1 MEDFL
6 YAYNQPKKFGKYDLI
21 LDGKIIANDVVYK
34 VRTEDNG
41 IENINLADKVKELES
56 KLQTH
61 FTFETVTELPTE
73 GKETVI
79 YLVPN
84 DEQSGDKDGYNEYM
98 WVKEKG
104 GFELIGSG
112 TYAKQQADLQEEI
125 DRASAAEKVLT
136 DNLAK
141 EIKDRTDS
149 DTALNTKIEAETT
162 RATEKENELS
172 DAITNET
179 ERATEKESSID
190 AELAKRV
197 PYTLYKNVDVVGNIK
212 DVVKLDVP
220 ESTDEAMYCP
230 QGLIMGG
237 SAQSAGLVTRGICGV
252 TTPNGNDG
260 SCTKENLYINYDGTT
275 TYSSDRQL
283 ILQAGII
290 GDNYGHNLY
299 QYAAARGD
307 AVKGYVDEKIDTVDE
322 KIDTEIADR
331 EVLQEEVT
339 TLKSNVN
346 ALEIR
351 INSLEN

>member
-6 YAYNQPKKFGKYDLI
+6 YAYNQPKKFGKYDLF
-21 LDGKIIANDVVYK
+21 LDGKITANEFVYK
-34 VRTEDNG
+34 VLTEDKE
-41 IENINLADKVKELES
+41 IESINLADKIKEIES

-79 YLVPN
+79 YLVAN
-84 DEQSGDKDGYNEYM
+84 DDKSGDKDGYNEYM

-112 TYAKQQADLQEEI
+112 TYAKQQADLQAEI
-125 DRASAAEKVLT
+125 DRASAAEKILT

-162 RATEKENELS
+162 RATEKE
-172 DAITNET
+172 A
-179 ERATEKESSID
+179 SID
-190 AELAKRV
+190 SELAKRV
-197 PYTLYKNVDVVGNIK
+197 PYTLYKNVDVVGNVK

-237 SAQSAGLVTRGICGV
+237 SAKAAGLVTRGICGV
-252 TTPNGNDG
+252 STPDGNDG
-260 SCTKENLYINYDGTT
+260 SCTKENLYINYDGTN

-290 GDNYGHNLY
+290 GDDYGHNLY
-299 QYAAARGD
+299 QFAAARGD

-322 KIDTEIADR
+322 KIDTEIADM